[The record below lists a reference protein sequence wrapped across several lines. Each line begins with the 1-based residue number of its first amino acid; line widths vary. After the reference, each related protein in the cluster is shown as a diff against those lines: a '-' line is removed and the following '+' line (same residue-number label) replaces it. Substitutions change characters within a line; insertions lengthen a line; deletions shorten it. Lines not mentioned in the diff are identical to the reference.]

1 MSTPVDTQILTA
13 LDALIK
19 AAGIAGVGVHIGR
32 SDADP
37 FEPSELP
44 AVNLLPIDESIT
56 TETRMG
62 SAVGAK
68 VLQMH
73 ALSIVVQVIT
83 RGGSA
88 AENQSRLISAQCE
101 AAIGADPTLGGIC
114 RQTMYLT
121 AKQWIRDDGSEQR
134 LARQNSLYQCE
145 YRTYSGD
152 PFTSV

>member
-1 MSTPVDTQILTA
+1 MSTPVDTQILAA

-19 AAGIAGVGVHIGR
+19 AAGITGVGVHIGR

-37 FEPSELP
+37 FEPGELP

-56 TETRMG
+56 TESRMG
-62 SAVGAK
+62 SAMGAK
-68 VLQMH
+68 VLQAH
-73 ALSIVVQVIT
+73 SFSLVVQVIT

-88 AENQSRLISAQCE
+88 AENQARLISAQCE
-101 AAIGADPTLGGIC
+101 AAIGANPTLGGVC
-114 RQTMYLT
+114 SQTMYLT

-145 YRTYSGD
+145 YRTWSGD

>member
-13 LDALIK
+13 LDALLK
-19 AAGIAGVGVHIGR
+19 AAGLTGVGVHIGR

-37 FEPSELP
+37 FEPGELP
-44 AVNLLPIDESIT
+44 AVNLLPVDESIT
-56 TETRMG
+56 TDSRVG

-68 VLQMH
+68 VLQAH
-73 ALSIVVQVIT
+73 SLSLVVQVIT

-88 AENQSRLISAQCE
+88 AENQARLISAQCE
-101 AAIGADPTLGGIC
+101 AAIGTDPTLGGIC